1 LKLFPPSI
9 ALSDGLFV
17 PLLQFGIQILSDI
30 LLPVD
35 HWRVR
40 FLESMS
46 KPNSR
51 DDIIIPNP
59 YGDPMLCEPSV
70 YSGFGG
76 FRSGSDDM
84 YRMAEGM
91 KFA

>member
-1 LKLFPPSI
+1 
-9 ALSDGLFV
+9 
-17 PLLQFGIQILSDI
+17 
-30 LLPVD
+30 
-35 HWRVR
+35 
-40 FLESMS
+40 MS

-51 DDIIIPNP
+51 DDIVIPDP